1 MIRLPAPPVR
11 YDQRTESTRN
21 RAIEQADQASLKTNT
36 DNYMAGGRII
46 LTAPDGGK
54 WALKVNNSGILSTE
68 AVP

>member
-46 LTAPDGGK
+46 LTAPNGGK
-54 WALKVNNSGILSTE
+54 WALKVDNSGILSTE

>member
-1 MIRLPAPPVR
+1 MIRLPAASTR
-11 YDQRTESTRN
+11 YDQRIESTRN
-21 RAIEQADQASLKTNT
+21 RAIEQADQANVKTNA

-46 LTAPDGGK
+46 LIAPNGSK